1 MAGRR
6 RGQGN
11 LDMIGVGA
19 ANSCVWVVVGLFFE
33 IVSLGAG
40 VSNSITGLHALQPFH
55 QRREG
60 PSATSP
66 LRTIFSIVVTRSSRL
81 GHGGCSRERVG
92 SRNRDWRR
100 RCKSKYTGAVGSTSI
115 SADMGMDPCGSA
127 VGSAAAKQ
135 GSSVMQWQWQND
147 GCPSV
152 VVNRQSRVGGVGMFG
167 SSV

>member
-11 LDMIGVGA
+11 LDMIGVGP

-55 QRREG
+55 QRRKG

-66 LRTIFSIVVTRSSRL
+66 LRTIFSIC
-81 GHGGCSRERVG
+81 H
-92 SRNRDWRR
+92 
-100 RCKSKYTGAVGSTSI
+100 
-115 SADMGMDPCGSA
+115 
-127 VGSAAAKQ
+127 
-135 GSSVMQWQWQND
+135 
-147 GCPSV
+147 
-152 VVNRQSRVGGVGMFG
+152 SRVSDCVRAELAQWWSRIASMAKGRGKGRHAGLGTV
-167 SSV
+167 